1 LAGFR
6 RRGSSCVGGAIEAL
20 VLAMACLSPWAFGGI
35 DPLGQFVLYA
45 GVAGVLAL
53 WAVRILLD
61 GRLPWARCPVLL
73 CLAALLL
80 SGAFQLVPL
89 PPGLLA
95 WLAPGTARLYGQLL
109 PETTEVLPP
118 GTPAGDPLPPAG
130 STLSFAPGQTRVD
143 LVRLVAVFLLF
154 AAVRNNCASAAA
166 LRRLSIAAVVNGAL
180 MSFFALVQSFSSPP
194 DTLYWGLRPGPGG
207 FGPFLNKN
215 NFAFYVNLCLGLG
228 VGLLLSTGRTAPAGA
243 RSARG
248 RLDSGGF
255 LSPGDLLGNPKAL
268 WVGFALV
275 LMVTGVVFS
284 MSRGGFLALVGA
296 SAVGLVVYLW
306 RSGRSVRVGAVAL
319 VLLAALALGGWL
331 GLDKVRVRLET
342 LRGGKALQEGRLPLW
357 SRMLASVEQ
366 FPVFGTGW
374 GTFTDVEPLYRSD
387 PEDVHYYTNAEN
399 EYLEA
404 LVEGGLIRLA
414 LSLLAVGLIFRLGLR
429 ALGRHEGHRA
439 GGLAFGAL
447 FAFTALAIESFGD
460 FGLHIPA
467 IVFLGTTICANLGA
481 LGGPGG
487 APAHT
492 RASDSGPGAADRP
505 GVYSWRLGGLAP
517 AAGAALA
524 LALGAWLFYEGWC
537 YQEAKGLRL
546 EASRLV
552 KSPAT
557 RGRSLQLLEEVARL
571 APESGR
577 FQVDLAAWHRKR
589 YHEGAQELYRKAAWS
604 GAAWAAVDLAAAT
617 SSPPSPPACAAAPL
631 AALGAWAVVQQREE
645 GRLTRE
651 QLIPA
656 LRHFLRARQLD
667 PLLPEPHR
675 YLANYVR
682 QFTHADS
689 RVTYLERARLLAP
702 YDPVLW
708 YLVGLEYLDRQPERA
723 WENWRQSLEL
733 SDHCLATI
741 LQQRAVPLGPEALL
755 NKVLPDRPGSLFKA
769 AGQLYPGPEDA
780 PRRRVLLERA
790 LALLQAR
797 PGGLRAKDYHLMARI
812 HLEFGRDADALTAYR
827 GALARDPR
835 QAGWRLELAKL
846 LHRQGRLQEALEE
859 LGRVIQD
866 QPDNAEARQLQ
877 KTVFQEQLNGK

>member
-6 RRGSSCVGGAIEAL
+6 RRGSSFVGGAIEAL
-20 VLAMACLSPWAFGGI
+20 VLAMVCLSPWAFGGV

-53 WAVRILLD
+53 WAVRMLLD
-61 GRLPWARCPVLL
+61 GRLSWARCPVLL

-109 PETTEVLPP
+109 PETTEVLPL

-180 MSFFALVQSFSSPP
+180 LSFFALVQSFSSPP

-248 RLDSGGF
+248 RVESGGF

-284 MSRGGFLALVGA
+284 MSRGGFLALVAA
-296 SAVGLVVYLW
+296 SAVGLLVYLW

-374 GTFTDVEPLYRSD
+374 GTFTDVEPLYRTD

-399 EYLEA
+399 EYLEG
-404 LVEGGLIRLA
+404 LVEGGVVRLA
-414 LSLLAVGLIFRLGLR
+414 LSVLAVGVVFRLGLR
-429 ALGRHEGHRA
+429 ALGRYEGRRT
-439 GGLAFGAL
+439 GGLVLGAL

-467 IVFLGTTICANLGA
+467 IVFLGTAICANLGA

-487 APAHT
+487 APAHA
-492 RASDSGPGAADRP
+492 RAPESAPGGADRP
-505 GVYSWRLGGLAP
+505 GVYSWRLWGLAH
-517 AAGAALA
+517 AAGAALL
-524 LALGAWLFYEGWC
+524 LALGGWLFYEGWR
-537 YQEAKGLRL
+537 YQEAKRLRL
-546 EASRLV
+546 QAFRLV
-552 KSPAT
+552 KSPAA
-557 RGRSLQLLEEVARL
+557 RGHSLQLLEEVTRL

-577 FQVDLAAWHRKR
+577 FQVDLATWHLNR
-589 YHEGAQELYRKAAWS
+589 YREGARELYRKVARA
-604 GAAWAAVDLAAAT
+604 GLRQDEEARLA
-617 SSPPSPPACAAAPL
+617 
-631 AALGAWAVVQQREE
+631 RE
-645 GRLTRE
+645 R
-651 QLIPA
+651 LIPA
-656 LRHFLRARQLD
+656 LQHFLRARQLD

-675 YLANYVR
+675 CLADCVR
-682 QFTHADS
+682 QFTRADP
-689 RVTYLERARLLAP
+689 RVVYLERARLLAP
-702 YDPVLW
+702 YDPVLC

-733 SDHCLATI
+733 SDLCLDPI
-741 LQQRAVPLGPEALL
+741 LQQSAARLGPEALL
-755 NKVLPDRPGSLFKA
+755 AKVLPDRPGSLFEA
-769 AGQLYPGPEDA
+769 AGQLYPRPEDA

-797 PGGLRAKDYHLMARI
+797 PGVLRAKDYHLLARI
-812 HLEFGRDADALTAYR
+812 HVVLGRDAEALTAYR

-846 LHRQGRLQEALEE
+846 LYRQGRLQETREE

-866 QPDNAEARQLQ
+866 QPANAEARQLLN
-877 KTVFQEQLNGK
+877 TVRGELWKRK